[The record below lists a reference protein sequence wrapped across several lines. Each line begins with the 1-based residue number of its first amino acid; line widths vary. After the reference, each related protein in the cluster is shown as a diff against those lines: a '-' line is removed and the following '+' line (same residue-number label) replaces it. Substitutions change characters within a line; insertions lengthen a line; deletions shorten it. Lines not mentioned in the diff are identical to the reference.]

1 MRIKVIG
8 YRLSVIGERLKVKGL
23 LGWMVLSI
31 FIFHFSICQ
40 AQSNLTYA
48 LRVGANEKVA
58 LLDTCPEMIVGEKV
72 NVKVIGYRLSVIGDG
87 LSVIGDRPL
96 ALLDSLDFV
105 MSQEGTEALRAWGDS
120 VYSYSNEAE
129 GTVTL
134 WRSRR
139 EPRNRAQRVLVQNG
153 RDTFESYVRTQT
165 QEESHLVAW
174 LGWILAGVM
183 ALALVVALV
192 MEWRRRLAE
201 KKLSSVEQEMLRRQR
216 MGNRRHYGSQLYL
229 WLLLL
234 VLYAP
239 IALIA
244 VFSFTESKILG
255 NWTGFSFD
263 LYVNLFSGRADAGLN
278 SAILYTVVIA
288 LVAAVVSTLLGTLA
302 AIGIYNMRARQRRVV
317 TLLNSVPMINP
328 DIITG
333 ISLFLLFVALGMS
346 QGLATVCIAHVVFC
360 TPYVVLSVLP
370 RLSRMNPNTYEAALD
385 LGATPAQA
393 LRMVMLPE
401 LWPGMLSGFILA
413 LTLSVDDFGV
423 TFFTKGSGGL
433 ETLSTF
439 IYSDARKGG
448 LTPELRPLFT
458 IILLVMLTV
467 LVVINIRAAKQ
478 ENKHNF

>member
-1 MRIKVIG
+1 MRQFKLVVLGILGILGVLG
-8 YRLSVIGERLKVKGL
+8 SPLS
-23 LGWMVLSI
+23 
-31 FIFHFSICQ
+31 
-40 AQSNLTYA
+40 AQSNVTYE
-48 LRVGANEKVA
+48 LKVGTTGENT
-58 LLDTCPEMIVGEKV
+58 LLAEFPESYAGEKINI
-72 NVKVIGYRLSVIGDG
+72 NVQCTMYNEQTADSFDFIFSSMNQPNLA
-87 LSVIGDRPL
+87 DRF
-96 ALLDSLDFV
+96 DSI
-105 MSQEGTEALRAWGDS
+105 
-120 VYSYSNEAE
+120 YSYTDEAE
-129 GTVTL
+129 VAWTVWQSKKEIKNRNRRVMAQNAYKTFDGYVRMHTAEAQ
-134 WRSRR
+134 RSR
-139 EPRNRAQRVLVQNG
+139 
-153 RDTFESYVRTQT
+153 
-165 QEESHLVAW
+165 
-174 LGWILAGVM
+174 GWIWWLFAGLLLVGT
-183 ALALVVALV
+183 ALYGGWIFY
-192 MEWRRRLAE
+192 ERRKE
-201 KKLSSVEQEMLRRQR
+201 KSLSSVEQEMLRRKR
-216 MGNRRHYGSQLYL
+216 MGLRRHYASQAYL

-244 VFSFTESKILG
+244 VFSFTKSKVLG
-255 NWTGFSFD
+255 NWTGFSMD
-263 LYVNLFSGRADAGLN
+263 LYVNLFTGKADAGLN
-278 SAILYTVVIA
+278 SAIWYTVVIA
-288 LVAAVVSTLLGTLA
+288 LVAAVVSTILGTLA
-302 AIGIYNMRARQRRVV
+302 AIGIYNMRARSRKAVS
-317 TLLNSVPMINP
+317 LLNSVPMINP

-458 IILLVMLTV
+458 IILLVMLIA
-467 LVVINIRAAKQ
+467 LIVINIRNTKQ
-478 ENKHNF
+478 EEK

>member
-1 MRIKVIG
+1 MRKYSIIL
-8 YRLSVIGERLKVKGL
+8 YLMLA
-23 LGWMVLSI
+23 LGVS
-31 FIFHFSICQ
+31 
-40 AQSNLTYA
+40 AQSNIHHD
-48 LRVGANEKVA
+48 LRVAATATNA
-58 LLDTCPEMIVGEKV
+58 LLDTFPDTYASEKINISLRNGE
-72 NVKVIGYRLSVIGDG
+72 Y
-87 LSVIGDRPL
+87 
-96 ALLDSLDFV
+96 ALLENHSALDTFDILFAHTYYP
-105 MSQEGTEALRAWGDS
+105 QAAAWGDS
-120 VYSYSNEAE
+120 IYSYTDTE
-129 GTVTL
+129 GCHWTI
-134 WRSRR
+134 WQNNKAIKNRS
-139 EPRNRAQRVLVQNG
+139 QRVLVSNAQEAMLMYV
-153 RDTFESYVRTQT
+153 TIHTQQESRV
-165 QEESHLVAW
+165 VAW
-174 LGWILAGVM
+174 LGWIMAALLLIAGLVY
-183 ALALVVALV
+183 ALFT
-192 MEWRRRLAE
+192 WRARKAE
-201 KKLSSVEQEMLRRQR
+201 KNLPSVEQERLRRKR
-216 MGNRRHYGSQLYL
+216 NDNKRHYGSQLYL

-244 VFSFTESKILG
+244 VFSFTESKVLG

-263 LYVNLFSGRADAGLN
+263 LYLNLFSGKADAGLN
-278 SAILYTVVIA
+278 SAIFYTLLIA
-288 LVAAVVSTLLGTLA
+288 LIAAVCSTILGTLA
-302 AIGIYNMRARQRRVV
+302 AIGIYNMRAKQRKAVSF
-317 TLLNSVPMINP
+317 LNSVPMINP

-333 ISLFLLFVALGMS
+333 ISLFLLFVALGIS

-401 LWPGMLSGFILA
+401 LWPGMVSGFILA

-467 LVVINIRAAKQ
+467 LVFINLRERKLKK
-478 ENKHNF
+478 E

>member
-1 MRIKVIG
+1 MIIDRFTERQKTAMLKDKRLVTIG
-8 YRLSVIGERLKVKGL
+8 RGILVLCL
-23 LGWMVLSI
+23 LSI
-31 FIFHFSICQ
+31 VPCLTW
-40 AQSNLTYA
+40 AQSNITYT
-48 LRVGANEKVA
+48 LRVGTTGEVT
-58 LLDTCPEMIVGEKV
+58 LLNAFPQVYAGEKV
-72 NVKVIGYRLSVIGDG
+72 NIQKGTLENLES
-87 LSVIGDRPL
+87 LESPENL
-96 ALLDSLDFV
+96 ESLDFV
-105 MSQEGTEALRAWGDS
+105 FAQEGAPALRTWGDS
-120 VYSYSNEAE
+120 IYSFTDESQA
-129 GTVTL
+129 TWTL
-134 WRSRR
+134 WSNHR
-139 EPRNRAQRVLVQNG
+139 EIKNRAQRVLRQNAY
-153 RDTFESYVRTQT
+153 TAFEDYVRNATSV
-165 QEESHLVAW
+165 ESHVVAW
-174 LGWILAGVM
+174 LGWILAGLLLIAGAVY
-183 ALALVVALV
+183 AVVV
-192 MEWRRRLAE
+192 VVRRRAE
-201 KKLSSVEQEMLRRQR
+201 RHLPSVEQEMLRRRR

-244 VFSFTESKILG
+244 VFSFTESKVLG
-255 NWTGFSFD
+255 NWTGFSMH
-263 LYVNLFSGRADAGLN
+263 LYGNLFTGNAGAGLN
-278 SAILYTVVIA
+278 SAIIYTVVIA
-288 LVAAVVSTLLGTLA
+288 LIAAVCSTILGTLA
-302 AIGIYNMRARQRRVV
+302 AIGIYNMRARQRQMVSF
-317 TLLNSVPMINP
+317 LNSVPMINP

-385 LGATPAQA
+385 LGATPGQA

-467 LVVINIRAAKQ
+467 LVVINIRAKK
-478 ENKHNF
+478 EKKD

>member
-1 MRIKVIG
+1 M
-8 YRLSVIGERLKVKGL
+8 RLKIEDLRFKIFSL
-23 LGWMVLSI
+23 LL
-31 FIFHFSICQ
+31 FFSLAVF
-40 AQSNLTYA
+40 AQSNVTYE
-48 LRVGANEKVA
+48 LKVGTTGENR
-58 LLDTCPEMIVGEKV
+58 LLAEFPESYAGEKV
-72 NVKVIGYRLSVIGDG
+72 NIRVQTALLTEYRVQTDQLDYIFADEP
-87 LSVIGDRPL
+87 LPL
-96 ALLDSLDFV
+96 AEQFDSI
-105 MSQEGTEALRAWGDS
+105 
-120 VYSYSNEAE
+120 YSYTDE
-129 GTVTL
+129 GETTWTV
-134 WRSRR
+134 WRSKK
-139 EPRNRAQRVLVQNG
+139 EIKNRGQRVMAQNAYK
-153 RDTFESYVRTQT
+153 TFEEYVTRYTAT
-165 QEESHLVAW
+165 AKRST
-174 LGWILAGVM
+174 GWIWWLLAGLLFAGTAVYGGY
-183 ALALVVALV
+183 LVW
-192 MEWRRRLAE
+192 ERRKERT
-201 KKLSSVEQEMLRRQR
+201 LSAVEQEMLRRKR
-216 MGNRRHYGSQLYL
+216 MGMRRHYGSQLYL
-229 WLLLL
+229 WLLLA

-244 VFSFTESKILG
+244 VFSFTKSKVLG
-255 NWTGFSFD
+255 NWTGFSMD
-263 LYVNLFSGRADAGLN
+263 LYANLFTGQADAGLN
-278 SAILYTVVIA
+278 SAIWYTVVIA
-288 LVAAVVSTLLGTLA
+288 LIAAVCSTILGTLA
-302 AIGIYNMRARQRRVV
+302 AIGIYNMRARSRKAVS
-317 TLLNSVPMINP
+317 LLNSVPMINP

-458 IILLVMLTV
+458 IILLVMLV
-467 LVVINIRAAKQ
+467 ALIVINIRNNKQ
-478 ENKHNF
+478 QKD

>member
-1 MRIKVIG
+1 MRKYSIILFLV
-8 YRLSVIGERLKVKGL
+8 LA
-23 LGWMVLSI
+23 LGVS
-31 FIFHFSICQ
+31 
-40 AQSNLTYA
+40 AQSNIHHD
-48 LRVGANEKVA
+48 LRVAATATNA
-58 LLDTCPEMIVGEKV
+58 LLDTFPDTYASEKINISLRNGE
-72 NVKVIGYRLSVIGDG
+72 Y
-87 LSVIGDRPL
+87 
-96 ALLDSLDFV
+96 ALLENHSALDTFDILFAHKYYP
-105 MSQEGTEALRAWGDS
+105 QAAAWGDS
-120 VYSYSNEAE
+120 IYSYTDTE
-129 GTVTL
+129 GCHWTI
-134 WRSRR
+134 WQNNKAIKNRS
-139 EPRNRAQRVLVQNG
+139 QRVLVSNAQEAMLMYV
-153 RDTFESYVRTQT
+153 TIHTQQESRV
-165 QEESHLVAW
+165 VAW
-174 LGWILAGVM
+174 LGWVM
-183 ALALVVALV
+183 AALLLIAGLVYALFT
-192 MEWRRRLAE
+192 WRARKAE
-201 KKLSSVEQEMLRRQR
+201 KDLPSVEQERLRRKR
-216 MGNRRHYGSQLYL
+216 NDNKRHYGSQLYL

-244 VFSFTESKILG
+244 VFSFTESKVLG

-263 LYVNLFSGRADAGLN
+263 LYLNLFSGKADAGLN
-278 SAILYTVVIA
+278 SAIIYTLLIA
-288 LVAAVVSTLLGTLA
+288 LIAAVCSTILGTLA
-302 AIGIYNMRARQRRVV
+302 AIGIYNMRAKQRKAVSF
-317 TLLNSVPMINP
+317 LNSVPMINP

-333 ISLFLLFVALGMS
+333 ISLFLLFVALGIS

-401 LWPGMLSGFILA
+401 LWPGMVSGFILA

-467 LVVINIRAAKQ
+467 LVFINLRERKLKK
-478 ENKHNF
+478 E

>member
-1 MRIKVIG
+1 MRIDRFTERPLTLKDRYAVRPLCCKILLAIVFL
-8 YRLSVIGERLKVKGL
+8 LSPFALC
-23 LGWMVLSI
+23 LSPLYG
-31 FIFHFSICQ
+31 
-40 AQSNLTYA
+40 QSNLTYD
-48 LRVGANEKVA
+48 LKVGTTGKVA
-58 LLDTCPEMIVGEKV
+58 VVDTFPASYAGEKV
-72 NVKVIGYRLSVIGDG
+72 NIRIQPSAVSGQ
-87 LSVIGDRPL
+87 P
-96 ALLDSLDFV
+96 ADSLDFV
-105 MSQEGTEALRAWGDS
+105 FANKPMPELERWAKQVYAYTDSEGTDW
-120 VYSYSNEAE
+120 
-129 GTVTL
+129 TVWCKNDL
-134 WRSRR
+134 PKNRSK
-139 EPRNRAQRVLVQNG
+139 RVLVQNAYG
-153 RDTFESYVRTQT
+153 AFEQYLHATIDVQRSR
-165 QEESHLVAW
+165 
-174 LGWILAGVM
+174 GWIWWLFAG
-183 ALALVVALV
+183 LLLLGTSIYGGYIIW
-192 MEWRRRLAE
+192 ERRKE
-201 KKLSSVEQEMLRRQR
+201 KDLTPVEQETLRRNR
-216 MGNRRHYGSQLYL
+216 MGMRRHYGSQLYL

-255 NWTGFSFD
+255 NWTGFSMG
-263 LYVNLFSGRADAGLN
+263 LYTNLFTGQADAGLN
-278 SAILYTVVIA
+278 SAIWYTVIIA
-288 LVAAVVSTLLGTLA
+288 LVAAVCSTILGTLA
-302 AIGIYNMRARQRRVV
+302 AIGIYNMRARQRKVV
-317 TLLNSVPMINP
+317 SLMNSVPMINP

-333 ISLFLLFVALGMS
+333 ISLFLLFVALGVS

-458 IILLVMLTV
+458 IILLVMLTA
-467 LVVINIRAAKQ
+467 LIIINIRNNKQ
-478 ENKHNF
+478 ENN

>member
-1 MRIKVIG
+1 MRQEWIRRIV
-8 YRLSVIGERLKVKGL
+8 LVFVPLCLFLCPVK
-23 LGWMVLSI
+23 
-31 FIFHFSICQ
+31 
-40 AQSNLTYA
+40 AQSNLTYE
-48 LRVGANEKVA
+48 LKVGSTGTVK
-58 LLDTCPEMIVGEKV
+58 LLEEFPDTYAGEKV
-72 NVKVIGYRLSVIGDG
+72 NVKVQRTMYDVQRLDT
-87 LSVIGDRPL
+87 
-96 ALLDSLDFV
+96 LDFV
-105 MSQEGTEALRAWGDS
+105 FVQDGTDALRAWGDS
-120 VYSYSNEAE
+120 VYSYTDEESQKWI
-129 GTVTL
+129 L
-134 WRSRR
+134 WRHHRDIK
-139 EPRNRAQRVLVQNG
+139 NRGQRVLVANAY
-153 RDTFESYVRTQT
+153 DTFEQYVRLHTST
-165 QEESHLVAW
+165 ESHLLAW
-174 LGWILAGVM
+174 LGWSGAGLLLLAGIIY
-183 ALALVVALV
+183 AVVIVL
-192 MEWRRRLAE
+192 RRRAE
-201 KKLSSVEQEMLRRQR
+201 KSLSSVEQEMLRRQR
-216 MGNRRHYGSQLYL
+216 LGIRRHYGSQLYL

-244 VFSFTESKILG
+244 VFSFTKSKILG
-255 NWTGFSFD
+255 NWTTFSFD

-278 SAILYTVVIA
+278 SAIWYTLVIA
-288 LVAAVVSTLLGTLA
+288 LIAAVCSTILGTLA
-302 AIGIYNMRARQRRVV
+302 AIGIYNMRARQRKVV
-317 TLLNSVPMINP
+317 SLLNSVPMINP

-333 ISLFLLFVALGMS
+333 ISLFLLFVALGFS

-458 IILLVMLTV
+458 IILLVMLAV
-467 LVVINIRAAKQ
+467 LIYINIRNSKQ
-478 ENKHNF
+478 EEK

>member
-1 MRIKVIG
+1 MRRETTGYGLRVMGLVIA
-8 YRLSVIGERLKVKGL
+8 LMLNL
-23 LGWMVLSI
+23 AA
-31 FIFHFSICQ
+31 F
-40 AQSNLTYA
+40 AQSNLTYD
-48 LRVGANEKVA
+48 LKVGTTGENR
-58 LLDTCPEMIVGEKV
+58 LLAEFPESYAGEKV
-72 NVKVIGYRLSVIGDG
+72 NIRVTGYG
-87 LSVIGDRPL
+87 LQVTGYGLQVS
-96 ALLDSLDFV
+96 DSLDYIFADKPQPLAEQFD
-105 MSQEGTEALRAWGDS
+105 SIYQYTDEGDVKW
-120 VYSYSNEAE
+120 
-129 GTVTL
+129 TV
-134 WRSRR
+134 WRNHK
-139 EPRNRAQRVLVQNG
+139 EIKNRAQRVLVANAYK
-153 RDTFESYVRTQT
+153 TFEEYIHETVEVHR
-165 QEESHLVAW
+165 SH
-174 LGWILAGVM
+174 GWIWFVFAG
-183 ALALVVALV
+183 LLLVGVGIYGGV
-192 MEWRRRLAE
+192 IIWQRRKERNLTP
-201 KKLSSVEQEMLRRQR
+201 VEQEMLRRKR
-216 MGNRRHYGSQLYL
+216 MGMRRHYGSQLYL

-244 VFSFTESKILG
+244 VFSFTKSKILG
-255 NWTGFSFD
+255 NWTGFSMD
-263 LYVNLFSGRADAGLN
+263 LYVNLFTGQADAGLN
-278 SAILYTVVIA
+278 SAIWYTVVIA
-288 LVAAVVSTLLGTLA
+288 LVAAVCSTILGTLA
-302 AIGIYNMRARQRRVV
+302 AIGIYNMRARQRKMVS
-317 TLLNSVPMINP
+317 LLNSVPMINP

-333 ISLFLLFVALGMS
+333 ISLFLLFVALGVS

-458 IILLVMLTV
+458 LILLVMLAV
-467 LVVINIRAAKQ
+467 LIYINIRN
-478 ENKHNF
+478 NKEEEK

>member
-1 MRIKVIG
+1 MIDRFAKSRKSKVERPISFGRII
-8 YRLSVIGERLKVKGL
+8 SV
-23 LGWMVLSI
+23 
-31 FIFHFSICQ
+31 FILYSLFLTPLF
-40 AQSNLTYA
+40 AQSNLTYE
-48 LRVGANEKVA
+48 LKVGATGDVQV
-58 LLDTCPEMIVGEKV
+58 LTDFPESYAGEKV
-72 NVKVIGYRLSVIGDG
+72 NIRIETASLKVESQKTA
-87 LSVIGDRPL
+87 
-96 ALLDSLDFV
+96 ALKDLDFV
-105 MSQEGTEALRAWGDS
+105 FVNEGPVEGFDSIYSFTDEADVRW
-120 VYSYSNEAE
+120 V
-129 GTVTL
+129 V
-134 WRSRR
+134 WRNGKAIK
-139 EPRNRAQRVLVQNG
+139 NRAQRVLVGNAYN
-153 RDTFESYVRTQT
+153 TFEAYLHEQLDKKKNR
-165 QEESHLVAW
+165 
-174 LGWILAGVM
+174 GWIWWVFAGLLLLGTV
-183 ALALVVALV
+183 LYGGYIFYS
-192 MEWRRRLAE
+192 RRKERDLTP
-201 KKLSSVEQEMLRRQR
+201 VEQETLRRQR
-216 MGNRRHYGSQLYL
+216 MGLRRHYGSQLYL
-229 WLLLL
+229 WLLLM

-244 VFSFTESKILG
+244 VFSFTKSKVLG
-255 NWTGFSFD
+255 NWTGFSMD
-263 LYVNLFSGRADAGLN
+263 LYANLFTGQADAGLN
-278 SAILYTVVIA
+278 SAIWYTVVIA
-288 LVAAVVSTLLGTLA
+288 LVAATCATILGTLA
-302 AIGIYNMRARQRRVV
+302 AIGIYNMRARSRKVV
-317 TLLNSVPMINP
+317 SLLNSVPMINP

-385 LGATPAQA
+385 LGATPGQA

-467 LVVINIRAAKQ
+467 LIYINIRNSKQ
-478 ENKHNF
+478 EEK

>member
-1 MRIKVIG
+1 MRESRKSKVESRKTKVESRKTAALKEQ
-8 YRLSVIGERLKVKGL
+8 RLVIISV
-23 LGWMVLSI
+23 
-31 FIFHFSICQ
+31 FILYSLFLTPLF
-40 AQSNLTYA
+40 AQSNLTYE
-48 LRVGANEKVA
+48 LKVGAAGEVQVLKA
-58 LLDTCPEMIVGEKV
+58 FPESYAGEKV
-72 NVKVIGYRLSVIGDG
+72 NIRIQTAALKVESQKTA
-87 LSVIGDRPL
+87 
-96 ALLDSLDFV
+96 ALKDLDFV
-105 MSQEGTEALRAWGDS
+105 FVNEGSVEGFDS
-120 VYSYSNEAE
+120 IYSFTDEVQVRWVVWKNSKEIK
-129 GTVTL
+129 
-134 WRSRR
+134 
-139 EPRNRAQRVLVQNG
+139 NRTQRVLVGNAYN
-153 RDTFESYVRTQT
+153 TFEAYLHEQLDKKKNR
-165 QEESHLVAW
+165 
-174 LGWILAGVM
+174 GWIWWVFAG
-183 ALALVVALV
+183 LLLVGTVLYGGYIFYS
-192 MEWRRRLAE
+192 RRKERDLTP
-201 KKLSSVEQEMLRRQR
+201 VEQETLRRQR
-216 MGNRRHYGSQLYL
+216 MGLRRHYGSQLYL
-229 WLLLL
+229 WLLLM

-244 VFSFTESKILG
+244 VFSFTKSKVLG
-255 NWTGFSFD
+255 NWTGFSMD
-263 LYVNLFSGRADAGLN
+263 LYANLFTGHADAGLN
-278 SAILYTVVIA
+278 SAIWYTVVIA
-288 LVAAVVSTLLGTLA
+288 LVAATCATVLGTLA
-302 AIGIYNMRARQRRVV
+302 AIGIYNMRARSRKVV
-317 TLLNSVPMINP
+317 SLLNSVPMINP

-385 LGATPAQA
+385 LGATPGQA

-467 LVVINIRAAKQ
+467 LIYINIRNSKQ
-478 ENKHNF
+478 EEK

>member
-1 MRIKVIG
+1 MRRLMVIG
-8 YRLSVIGERLKVKGL
+8 YWLLVMALS
-23 LGWMVLSI
+23 S
-31 FIFHFSICQ
+31 F
-40 AQSNLTYA
+40 AQSNLTYE
-48 LRVGANEKVA
+48 LKVGATGEVKV
-58 LLDTCPEMIVGEKV
+58 LQEFPESYAGEKI
-72 NVKVIGYRLSVIGDG
+72 NIKVRGERLEVRG
-87 LSVIGDRPL
+87 LET
-96 ALLDSLDFV
+96 LDFAFAN
-105 MSQEGTEALRAWGDS
+105 EGSEALRAWGDS
-120 VYSYSNEAE
+120 VFSYTDEA
-129 GTVTL
+129 GMQWTV
-134 WRSRR
+134 WQNKK
-139 EPRNRAQRVLVQNG
+139 EIKNRAQRVKVNNAYK
-153 RDTFESYVRTQT
+153 TFTDYIVIHTSAEKRSR
-165 QEESHLVAW
+165 
-174 LGWILAGVM
+174 GWIWWVFAG
-183 ALALVVALV
+183 LLLVGTVLYGCYIFYS
-192 MEWRRRLAE
+192 RRKE
-201 KKLSSVEQEMLRRQR
+201 KNLSSVEQETLRRKR
-216 MGNRRHYGSQLYL
+216 MGMRRHYGSQLYL

-244 VFSFTESKILG
+244 VFSFTKSKILG
-255 NWTGFSFD
+255 NWTGFSID
-263 LYVNLFSGRADAGLN
+263 LYVNLFTGKADAGLN
-278 SAILYTVVIA
+278 SAIWYTVVIA
-288 LVAAVVSTLLGTLA
+288 LIAAVCSTILGTLA
-302 AIGIYNMRARQRRVV
+302 AIGIYNMRSRQRKAISF
-317 TLLNSVPMINP
+317 LNSVPMINP

-333 ISLFLLFVALGMS
+333 ISLFLLFVALGFS

-458 IILLVMLTV
+458 IILLVMLSV
-467 LVVINIRAAKQ
+467 LIYINIRNSKQ
-478 ENKHNF
+478 EKK

>member
-1 MRIKVIG
+1 MRQFTMYNLQCTIAA
-8 YRLSVIGERLKVKGL
+8 LFL
-23 LGWMVLSI
+23 L
-31 FIFHFSICQ
+31 FSIGVM
-40 AQSNLTYA
+40 AQSNVTYE
-48 LRVGANEKVA
+48 LKVGTTGENA
-58 LLDTCPEMIVGEKV
+58 LLKEFPESYAGEKINI
-72 NVKVIGYRLSVIGDG
+72 NVQCNEQTADSFDFIFSSMNQPNLA
-87 LSVIGDRPL
+87 DRF
-96 ALLDSLDFV
+96 DSI
-105 MSQEGTEALRAWGDS
+105 
-120 VYSYSNEAE
+120 YSYTDEGETTWTVWQSKKEIKNRNKRVMAQNAYKTFDAYVRLHTAEAQ
-129 GTVTL
+129 
-134 WRSRR
+134 RSR
-139 EPRNRAQRVLVQNG
+139 
-153 RDTFESYVRTQT
+153 
-165 QEESHLVAW
+165 
-174 LGWILAGVM
+174 GWIWWLFAGLLFVGT
-183 ALALVVALV
+183 ALYGGWIFY
-192 MEWRRRLAE
+192 ERRKE
-201 KKLSSVEQEMLRRQR
+201 KSLSAVEQEMLRRKR
-216 MGNRRHYGSQLYL
+216 MGLRRHYGSQLYL

-244 VFSFTESKILG
+244 VFSFTKSKILG
-255 NWTGFSFD
+255 NWTGFSMD
-263 LYVNLFSGRADAGLN
+263 LYVNLFTGKADAGLN
-278 SAILYTVVIA
+278 SAIWYTVIIA
-288 LVAAVVSTLLGTLA
+288 LIAAVVSTILGTLA
-302 AIGIYNMRARQRRVV
+302 AIGIYNMRARSRKAVS
-317 TLLNSVPMINP
+317 LLNSVPMINP

-458 IILLVMLTV
+458 IILLVMLIA
-467 LVVINIRAAKQ
+467 LIVINIRNNKQ
-478 ENKHNF
+478 KEK

>member
-1 MRIKVIG
+1 MRRLLVICH
-8 YRLSVIGERLKVKGL
+8 LTFVICLAA
-23 LGWMVLSI
+23 
-31 FIFHFSICQ
+31 F
-40 AQSNLTYA
+40 AQSNLTYE
-48 LRVGANEKVA
+48 LKIGATGEVQV
-58 LLDTCPEMIVGEKV
+58 LTDFPESYAGEKI
-72 NVKVIGYRLSVIGDG
+72 NIKLGSPRNIENPDQ
-87 LSVIGDRPL
+87 
-96 ALLDSLDFV
+96 LDFIFADEDITPAGFNEV
-105 MSQEGTEALRAWGDS
+105 YRYTDEKGTHW
-120 VYSYSNEAE
+120 
-129 GTVTL
+129 TV
-134 WRSRR
+134 WRNGK
-139 EPRNRAQRVLVQNG
+139 EIKNRAQRTLVQNAYNS
-153 RDTFESYVRTQT
+153 FEAYLHETMDIRRNT
-165 QEESHLVAW
+165 
-174 LGWILAGVM
+174 GWIWWVFAGLLLVGT
-183 ALALVVALV
+183 ALYGCYVVYH
-192 MEWRRRLAE
+192 RRKE
-201 KKLSSVEQEMLRRQR
+201 KDLSAVEQETLRRKR
-216 MGNRRHYGSQLYL
+216 MGQRRHYVSQAYL

-244 VFSFTESKILG
+244 VFSFTKSKILG
-255 NWTGFSFD
+255 NWTGFSLD
-263 LYVNLFSGRADAGLN
+263 LYANLFTGQADAGLN
-278 SAILYTVVIA
+278 SAIWYTVVIA
-288 LVAAVVSTLLGTLA
+288 LVAAVCSTILGTLA
-302 AIGIYNMRARQRRVV
+302 AIGIYNMRARSRKVV
-317 TLLNSVPMINP
+317 SLLNSVPMINP

-393 LRMVMLPE
+393 LRMVMIPE

-467 LVVINIRAAKQ
+467 LIYINIRNSKQ
-478 ENKHNF
+478 EKK

>member
-1 MRIKVIG
+1 MK
-8 YRLSVIGERLKVKGL
+8 GESLHRYGITSLRHVVMTTLFLLFGL
-23 LGWMVLSI
+23 NAM
-31 FIFHFSICQ
+31 
-40 AQSNLTYA
+40 AQSNLTYE
-48 LRVGANEKVA
+48 LKVG
-58 LLDTCPEMIVGEKV
+58 TTGE
-72 NVKVIGYRLSVIGDG
+72 VKVLQEFPEVYAAEKINIRIKTATRFDQEQ
-87 LSVIGDRPL
+87 RPL
-96 ALLDSLDFV
+96 ALKDSLDFV
-105 MSQEGTEALRAWGDS
+105 FANEGTEALRAWGDS
-120 VYSYSNEAE
+120 VYGYMDEADVQWSVWQNKKE
-129 GTVTL
+129 IKNRVQRVRVANAYKAFEEYVRLHTAAKKRSTGWIWFVFAGLLLVCTAL
-134 WRSRR
+134 YGGYIYYSRR
-139 EPRNRAQRVLVQNG
+139 K
-153 RDTFESYVRTQT
+153 
-165 QEESHLVAW
+165 
-174 LGWILAGVM
+174 
-183 ALALVVALV
+183 
-192 MEWRRRLAE
+192 E
-201 KKLSSVEQEMLRRQR
+201 KELSAVEQETLRRKR
-216 MGNRRHYGSQLYL
+216 MGLRRHYGSQLYL

-244 VFSFTESKILG
+244 VFSFTKSKVLG

-263 LYVNLFSGRADAGLN
+263 LYVNLFTGKADSGLN
-278 SAILYTVVIA
+278 SAIGYTVVIA
-288 LVAAVVSTLLGTLA
+288 LIAAVVSTILGTLA
-302 AIGIYNMRARQRRVV
+302 AIGIYNMRARQRKVV
-317 TLLNSVPMINP
+317 SLMNSVPMINP

-333 ISLFLLFVALGMS
+333 ISLFLLFVALGFS

-458 IILLVMLTV
+458 LILIVMLGV
-467 LVVINIRAAKQ
+467 LIYINIRNSKQ
-478 ENKHNF
+478 EEK

>member
-1 MRIKVIG
+1 MRESRKSKVES
-8 YRLSVIGERLKVKGL
+8 RKTAALKEQRQVTIRRY
-23 LGWMVLSI
+23 I
-31 FIFHFSICQ
+31 FVFILYSLFLTPLF
-40 AQSNLTYA
+40 AQSNLTYD
-48 LRVGANEKVA
+48 LKVGATGDVQVLK
-58 LLDTCPEMIVGEKV
+58 TFPESYAGEKV
-72 NVKVIGYRLSVIGDG
+72 NVKVEFSAFSYQPSDF
-87 LSVIGDRPL
+87 
-96 ALLDSLDFV
+96 DFV
-105 MSQEGTEALRAWGDS
+105 FVNEGPVEGFDSIYSFTDEAQVRWVVWKNGK
-120 VYSYSNEAE
+120 EIK
-129 GTVTL
+129 
-134 WRSRR
+134 
-139 EPRNRAQRVLVQNG
+139 NRTQRVLVGNAYN
-153 RDTFESYVRTQT
+153 TFEVYLHEQLDKKKNR
-165 QEESHLVAW
+165 
-174 LGWILAGVM
+174 GWIWWVFAG
-183 ALALVVALV
+183 LLLVGTVLYGGYIFYS
-192 MEWRRRLAE
+192 RRKERDLTPI
-201 KKLSSVEQEMLRRQR
+201 EQETLRRQR
-216 MGNRRHYGSQLYL
+216 MGMRRHYGSQLYL
-229 WLLLL
+229 WLLLM

-244 VFSFTESKILG
+244 VFSFTKSKVLG
-255 NWTGFSFD
+255 NWTGFSMD
-263 LYVNLFSGRADAGLN
+263 LYANLFTGHADAGLN
-278 SAILYTVVIA
+278 SAIWYTVVIA
-288 LVAAVVSTLLGTLA
+288 LVAATCATILGTLA
-302 AIGIYNMRARQRRVV
+302 AIGIYNMRARSRKVV
-317 TLLNSVPMINP
+317 SLLNSVPMINP

-385 LGATPAQA
+385 LGATPGQA

-467 LVVINIRAAKQ
+467 LIYINIRNSKQ
-478 ENKHNF
+478 EEK

>member
-1 MRIKVIG
+1 MMGDRFAKRIKTASLKEQRRATIG
-8 YRLSVIGERLKVKGL
+8 RYIF
-23 LGWMVLSI
+23 VLTLCSI
-31 FIFHFSICQ
+31 FFTPLF
-40 AQSNLTYA
+40 APSNLTYE
-48 LRVGANEKVA
+48 LKVGTTGEVQVLA
-58 LLDTCPEMIVGEKV
+58 DFPESYQGEKV
-72 NVKVIGYRLSVIGDG
+72 NVRIGELVKLGE
-87 LSVIGDRPL
+87 LVE
-96 ALLDSLDFV
+96 LDKLDFLFFV
-105 MSQEGTEALRAWGDS
+105 NEKPIDGFNEVYRFTEGEQEWIVLR
-120 VYSYSNEAE
+120 NNKEIK
-129 GTVTL
+129 
-134 WRSRR
+134 
-139 EPRNRAQRVLVQNG
+139 NRGQRVLVGNAYNA
-153 RDTFESYVRTQT
+153 FETYLHEKIEVKRST
-165 QEESHLVAW
+165 
-174 LGWILAGVM
+174 GWIWFVFAGLLLAAGIAYACVTIIQ
-183 ALALVVALV
+183 
-192 MEWRRRLAE
+192 RRKE
-201 KKLSSVEQEMLRRQR
+201 KGLSPVEQETLRRKR
-216 MGNRRHYGSQLYL
+216 MGMRRHYGSQLYL
-229 WLLLL
+229 WLLLI

-244 VFSFTESKILG
+244 VFSFTKSKILG
-255 NWTGFSFD
+255 NWTGFSLD
-263 LYVNLFSGRADAGLN
+263 LYANLFTGQADAGLN
-278 SAILYTVVIA
+278 SAIWYTVVIA
-288 LVAAVVSTLLGTLA
+288 LVAAVSSTILGTLA
-302 AIGIYNMRARQRRVV
+302 AIGIYNMRARQRKIVS
-317 TLLNSVPMINP
+317 LMNSVPMINP

-333 ISLFLLFVALGMS
+333 ISLFLLFVALGVS

-467 LVVINIRAAKQ
+467 LIYINIHNSKQ
-478 ENKHNF
+478 EKK

>member
-1 MRIKVIG
+1 MRKVK
-8 YRLSVIGERLKVKGL
+8 GEKLKVKGL
-23 LGWMVLSI
+23 LGWIVLSI
-31 FIFHFSICQ
+31 FTFQFSTCF
-40 AQSNLTYA
+40 AQSNLTYE
-48 LRVGANEKVA
+48 LRMAATGEVE
-58 LLDTCPEMIVGEKV
+58 LLDNFPASYPTEKV
-72 NVKVIGYRLSVIGDG
+72 NIRIGELVK
-87 LSVIGDRPL
+87 
-96 ALLDSLDFV
+96 LDQLENLYQLDFIFADSEMEV
-105 MSQEGTEALRAWGDS
+105 SGFSEIYRFTED
-120 VYSYSNEAE
+120 E
-129 GTVTL
+129 TVWTV
-134 WRSRR
+134 WRSKK
-139 EPRNRAQRVLVQNG
+139 EPKNRNQRVLVVNG
-153 RDTFESYVRTQT
+153 RNAFEQYLHETTETKR
-165 QEESHLVAW
+165 SH
-174 LGWILAGVM
+174 GWIWFLFAGLLLAAGIGYGCYVFI
-183 ALALVVALV
+183 
-192 MEWRRRLAE
+192 ERRKE
-201 KKLSSVEQEMLRRQR
+201 KDLTPVEQETLRRKR
-216 MGNRRHYGSQLYL
+216 MGKRRHYFSQAYL
-229 WLLLL
+229 WLLLV

-244 VFSFTESKILG
+244 VFSFTKSKVLG
-255 NWTGFSFD
+255 NWTGFSMD
-263 LYVNLFSGRADAGLN
+263 LYANLFTGQADAGLN
-278 SAILYTVVIA
+278 SAIWYTVVIA
-288 LVAAVVSTLLGTLA
+288 LIAAVSSTILGTLA
-302 AIGIYNMRARQRRVV
+302 AIGIYNMRSRQRKVV
-317 TLLNSVPMINP
+317 SFLNSVPMINP

-333 ISLFLLFVALGMS
+333 ISLFLLFVALGVS

-467 LVVINIRAAKQ
+467 LIYINIRKSKQ
-478 ENKHNF
+478 EKK

>member
-1 MRIKVIG
+1 MMLKM
-8 YRLSVIGERLKVKGL
+8 IGERLKVKGR

-31 FIFHFSICQ
+31 FTFQFSICQ
-40 AQSNLTYA
+40 AQSNLTYT
-48 LRVGANEKVA
+48 LRVGTTDPVA
-58 LLDTCPEMIVGEKV
+58 LLETFPESYAGEKV
-72 NVKVIGYRLSVIGDG
+72 NVKVQSTTYD
-87 LSVIGDRPL
+87 
-96 ALLDSLDFV
+96 
-105 MSQEGTEALRAWGDS
+105 
-120 VYSYSNEAE
+120 
-129 GTVTL
+129 
-134 WRSRR
+134 
-139 EPRNRAQRVLVQNG
+139 VQG
-153 RDTFESYVRTQT
+153 RDSFDFIFANGEAIEGFNEVYRFKEGEQEWIVWRNGKEIKNRSQRTLVSNAYNTFEAYLHETLDVKKKR
-165 QEESHLVAW
+165 
-174 LGWILAGVM
+174 GWIWWIFAGI
-183 ALALVVALV
+183 ALALVLALTCV
-192 MEWRRRLAE
+192 QIIQRRKE
-201 KKLSSVEQEMLRRQR
+201 KKLSSVEQEMLRRER
-216 MGNRRHYGSQLYL
+216 MGMRRHYGSQLYL

-244 VFSFTESKILG
+244 VFSFTKSKILG
-255 NWTGFSFD
+255 NWTGFSMD
-263 LYVNLFSGRADAGLN
+263 LYANLFTGKADAGLN
-278 SAILYTVVIA
+278 SAITYTVIIA
-288 LVAAVVSTLLGTLA
+288 LVAAVCSTILGTLA
-302 AIGIYNMRARQRRVV
+302 AIGIYNMRARSRKMV
-317 TLLNSVPMINP
+317 TFLNSVPMINP

-333 ISLFLLFVALGMS
+333 ISLFLLFVALGFS

-458 IILLVMLTV
+458 IILIVMLAV
-467 LVVINIRAAKQ
+467 LIYINIHNSKQ
-478 ENKHNF
+478 EEKK

>member
-1 MRIKVIG
+1 MIG
-8 YRLSVIGERLKVKGL
+8 DRFTERPLTLKDRYAVRPLRCKILLAIVFLLSPFALRLSPLYG
-23 LGWMVLSI
+23 
-31 FIFHFSICQ
+31 
-40 AQSNLTYA
+40 QSNLTYE
-48 LRVGANEKVA
+48 LRVGETGKAAVV
-58 LLDTCPEMIVGEKV
+58 DTFPGTYAGEKV
-72 NVKVIGYRLSVIGDG
+72 NVSIQLSAISGQA
-87 LSVIGDRPL
+87 S
-96 ALLDSLDFV
+96 DSLDFV
-105 MSQEGTEALRAWGDS
+105 FANKPMPELERWAEQVYAYTDSEGTEW
-120 VYSYSNEAE
+120 
-129 GTVTL
+129 TV
-134 WRSRR
+134 WRKNNL
-139 EPRNRAQRVLVQNG
+139 PKNRSKRVLVQNAYG
-153 RDTFESYVRTQT
+153 AFEQYLHATVDVQRSR
-165 QEESHLVAW
+165 
-174 LGWILAGVM
+174 GWIWWLFAGLM
-183 ALALVVALV
+183 LLGTSIYGGYIIW
-192 MEWRRRLAE
+192 ERRKE
-201 KKLSSVEQEMLRRQR
+201 KDLTPVEQETLRRKR
-216 MGNRRHYGSQLYL
+216 MGMRRHYGSQLYL

-255 NWTGFSFD
+255 NWTGFSMQ
-263 LYVNLFSGRADAGLN
+263 LYANLFTGQADAGLN
-278 SAILYTVVIA
+278 SAIWYTVVIA
-288 LVAAVVSTLLGTLA
+288 LVAAVCSTILGTLA
-302 AIGIYNMRARQRRVV
+302 AIGIYNMRARQRKVV
-317 TLLNSVPMINP
+317 SLMNSVPMINP

-333 ISLFLLFVALGMS
+333 ISLFLLFVALGVS

-458 IILLVMLTV
+458 IILLVMLTA
-467 LVVINIRAAKQ
+467 LIIINIRNNKQ
-478 ENKHNF
+478 ENN

>member
-1 MRIKVIG
+1 
-8 YRLSVIGERLKVKGL
+8 
-23 LGWMVLSI
+23 MV
-31 FIFHFSICQ
+31 
-40 AQSNLTYA
+40 
-48 LRVGANEKVA
+48 E
-58 LLDTCPEMIVGEKV
+58 LLDNFPASYPTEKV
-72 NVKVIGYRLSVIGDG
+72 NISLYDGGKYEPLRYDEGRDTVDFIFAHPGEEDLS
-87 LSVIGDRPL
+87 
-96 ALLDSLDFV
+96 
-105 MSQEGTEALRAWGDS
+105 AWGDS
-120 VYSYSNEAE
+120 VYSYRENET
-129 GTVTL
+129 TVWTV
-134 WRSRR
+134 WRSKK
-139 EPRNRAQRVLVQNG
+139 EPKNRNQRVLVANG
-153 RDTFESYVRTQT
+153 RNAFEQYLHETTETKR
-165 QEESHLVAW
+165 SH
-174 LGWILAGVM
+174 GWIWFLFAGLLMAAGV
-183 ALALVVALV
+183 AYTCYTVVQ
-192 MEWRRRLAE
+192 RRKE
-201 KKLSSVEQEMLRRQR
+201 KSLSSVEQEMLRRKR
-216 MGNRRHYGSQLYL
+216 AGNRRHLGSQLYL

-244 VFSFTESKILG
+244 VFSFTESKVLG
-255 NWTGFSFD
+255 NWTGFSFH
-263 LYVNLFSGRADAGLN
+263 LYANLFTGQAGAGLN
-278 SAILYTVVIA
+278 SAIWYTVVIA
-288 LVAAVVSTLLGTLA
+288 LVAAVVFTLLGTLA
-302 AIGIYNMRARQRRVV
+302 AIGIYNMRARQRKVV
-317 TLLNSVPMINP
+317 SFLNSVPMINP

-333 ISLFLLFVALGMS
+333 ISLFLLFVALGLS

-401 LWPGMLSGFILA
+401 LWPGMISGFVLA

-467 LVVINIRAAKQ
+467 LVVINVRAEK
-478 ENKHNF
+478 EKK

>member
-1 MRIKVIG
+1 MEKNRNILDIT
-8 YRLSVIGERLKVKGL
+8 RLRYIAIPI
-23 LGWMVLSI
+23 VLFLSLCA
-31 FIFHFSICQ
+31 F
-40 AQSNLTYA
+40 AQSKVTYELKIGTTGEVQVLTEFPDNY
-48 LRVGANEKVA
+48 E
-58 LLDTCPEMIVGEKV
+58 GEKV
-72 NVKVIGYRLSVIGDG
+72 NIQVQHTPYEAQDKDAY
-87 LSVIGDRPL
+87 
-96 ALLDSLDFV
+96 DFV
-105 MSQEGTEALRAWGDS
+105 FTNEESIEGFED
-120 VYSYSNEAE
+120 VYRFADED
-129 GTVTL
+129 GQQWTV
-134 WRSRR
+134 WRSVK
-139 EPRNRAQRVLVQNG
+139 EPKNKRQQVIVKNARNA
-153 RDTFESYVRTQT
+153 FISYLHEAKDIR
-165 QEESHLVAW
+165 HNR
-174 LGWILAGVM
+174 GWIWWIFAG
-183 ALALVVALV
+183 LVITGTGLYAGFIVRQ
-192 MEWRRRLAE
+192 RRKE
-201 KKLSSVEQEMLRRQR
+201 KKLSSVEQETLRRKRLGQ
-216 MGNRRHYGSQLYL
+216 RRHYVSQAYL

-255 NWTGFSFD
+255 NWTGFSFG
-263 LYVNLFSGRADAGLN
+263 LYANLFTGKADAGLN
-278 SAILYTVVIA
+278 SAIWYTVVIA
-288 LVAAVVSTLLGTLA
+288 LIAAVCSTILGTLA
-302 AIGIYNMRARQRRVV
+302 AIGIYNMRSRSRKAVSF
-317 TLLNSVPMINP
+317 LNSVPMINP

-467 LVVINIRAAKQ
+467 LIVINFRADK
-478 ENKHNF
+478 EKKN

>member
-1 MRIKVIG
+1 MRRIIFG
-8 YRLSVIGERLKVKGL
+8 ISVFRYLGISIVL
-23 LGWMVLSI
+23 L
-31 FIFHFSICQ
+31 FSLAAF
-40 AQSNLTYA
+40 AQSNLTYE
-48 LRVGANEKVA
+48 LRIGATRDVA
-58 LLDTCPEMIVGEKV
+58 LLEAFPESFAGEKV
-72 NVKVIGYRLSVIGDG
+72 NIA
-87 LSVIGDRPL
+87 L
-96 ALLDSLDFV
+96 ANHSYAVFGTLETPDVLKPLDFFFADAP
-105 MSQEGTEALRAWGDS
+105 SAALAAWGDS
-120 VYSYSNEAE
+120 IYAYTDEQGA
-129 GTVTL
+129 TWTL
-134 WRSRR
+134 WRTRK
-139 EPRNRAQRVLVQNG
+139 EVKNRGQKVFRQNAYTVLETYV
-153 RDTFESYVRTQT
+153 RDTTSAPGHSR
-165 QEESHLVAW
+165 AW
-174 LGWILAGVM
+174 LGWLCAGLLLIAGIVY
-183 ALALVVALV
+183 AVSRIIQ
-192 MEWRRRLAE
+192 RRRE
-201 KKLSSVEQEMLRRQR
+201 KNLTSVEQEILRRKR
-216 MGNRRHYGSQLYL
+216 LGMRRHYGSQLYL

-244 VFSFTESKILG
+244 VFSFTKSKILG

-263 LYVNLFSGRADAGLN
+263 LYLNLFTGKADAGLN
-278 SAILYTVVIA
+278 SAIFYTVVIA

-302 AIGIYNMRARQRRVV
+302 AIGIYNMRARSRKAVS
-317 TLLNSVPMINP
+317 LLNSVPMINP

-333 ISLFLLFVALGMS
+333 ISLFLLFVALGVS

-458 IILLVMLTV
+458 IILIVMLAV
-467 LVVINIRAAKQ
+467 LIYINIRNSKQ
-478 ENKHNF
+478 EKQ